1 VAEWRVVAAERPLYN
16 DEWLDIR
23 IADMEIPD
31 GRHRAHRSIRRRE
44 RDNARGLALRA
55 QLGINRQLAGWSAA
69 LQDQAG

>member
-1 VAEWRVVAAERPLYN
+1 MAERRVVAAERPLYN

-55 QLGINRQLAGWSAA
+55 QRGGQLLLVECSIVLFNA
-69 LQDQAG
+69 L